1 MEFKDKQSIYLQIGD
16 YICENILLGVWQI
29 GERIPST
36 REFAAEIEVN
46 PNTVVRTY
54 SHLEDLEI
62 IKKKRGIGYF
72 VNEGA
77 INVISELKKK
87 DFVKEQLPEIFKQMA
102 LLNISWDEMNSF
114 YNKFKA
120 GDKD

>member
-1 MEFKDKQSIYLQIGD
+1 MEFKDKQSIYIQIGD

-54 SHLEDLEI
+54 NHLEDLEI

-77 INVISELKKK
+77 INVISDMKKK
-87 DFVKEQLPEIFKQMA
+87 DFVKEQLPEIFKQME
-102 LLNISWDEMNSF
+102 LLNISWDEMNSY
-114 YNKFKA
+114 YNEYKEGNNK
-120 GDKD
+120 